1 MQIPFLLHVTV
12 HAQVSIT
19 ARQAIARVKEGSSFT
34 FIWDY
39 QLGSIENL
47 RNIVF
52 GVWEKGYTSTYFMT
66 VTRNKGAVQNP
77 DLAKT
82 HPDLIG
88 RIHWAGDMSRYAAF
102 TLSNIMLSDNKTYG
116 CQLGIGGFGQT
127 KDSKITLIV
136 EVRVGSLLNCWE
148 NANDVIF
155 RIANCNE
162 NCICQFRGRGVGMRL
177 GGAGGRGGLRLFRP
191 WYHLQ
196 MVLVMAKIHVRAAL
210 WTECRM

>member
-136 EVRVGSLLNCWE
+136 EVRVGSLLNCLE

-177 GGAGGRGGLRLFRP
+177 GGAGGD
-191 WYHLQ
+191 
-196 MVLVMAKIHVRAAL
+196 
-210 WTECRM
+210 